1 MLRSTVKAPST
12 EKDSDGIPLL
22 QRAANSIV
30 AEYLKRCNFEYT
42 LSTFLPESGTTLEK
56 VFLFIKPCNIAYKTR
71 NTCMQQPMAG
81 CNYIFGH
88 AVFVVRITYCTQ
100 GAFSIYHIFMSNFL
114 CRCFQSKIYC
124 TCLTSILI
132 PNYI

>member
-1 MLRSTVKAPST
+1 VKAPST

-56 VFLFIKPCNIAYKTR
+56 VLFLSSPVTSHVKLEIHACSNPWPDATIFLG
-71 NTCMQQPMAG
+71 MQ
-81 CNYIFGH
+81 Y
-88 AVFVVRITYCTQ
+88 
-100 GAFSIYHIFMSNFL
+100 L
-114 CRCFQSKIYC
+114 
-124 TCLTSILI
+124 
-132 PNYI
+132 